1 MTELHSIMLKD
12 GQYLSDVSL
21 LIEKNKSVLIKA
33 GTGIGKTSMVMEK
46 LPKDFDI
53 IVMIV
58 PSVLKVTELEHSY
71 AKSYGKIKYH
81 FYYDKTVPTEMEFKD
96 KVQHVVVCTYDKTDA
111 VAEVLSQK
119 QLDSAVLVVDEC
131 HKLYSS
137 GDYRDEAIN
146 KVILNIKQQKF
157 KTVLYLTATFTS
169 HCFDTLGLPILD
181 QIYQI
186 DLEKVSLKRSIEM
199 ILLQKGDQ
207 YSFISLIANRL
218 VDMKKQG
225 VRKKIIV
232 RHNNREKCE
241 RIAAATEKY
250 FDVKAL
256 VIHSKNKNDQ
266 EVKELFRSQ
275 LIPKDVDI
283 IFTTSITDEAVNI
296 NNLDGDID
304 SVFVIGKQA
313 HPEELV
319 QFQGRLRKT
328 TVPCFMVIH
337 TGIDENHQVNI
348 DTLKTTYL
356 DKNAKF
362 INRLNKVAELLS
374 EIFDDYTFDMYD
386 EDQQITSIYKR
397 VNLLNETF
405 NEFSGAKLFTV
416 HNGKVERNAA
426 SIAANYYRMDKAN
439 CYTNFYYFKHRI
451 EELLPSCNVRYRL
464 DHSTTT
470 QSYIKEYLSE
480 QKEINNKAYKE
491 SVPIGFEIFL
501 SKIASELQEI
511 LDIEESGLAI
521 EEDDFSDQLNE
532 DIDELVLKDFGLDI
546 LKQQKNDDR
555 FIDKMVAKY
564 DVPYHAATVDI
575 VGKIAVLST
584 VIGNLNDIYHII
596 ETRQF
601 DKVMVASKAY
611 SSNIVVQY
619 LVKRFYRYAPE
630 RYLHGKYRLTPIDA
644 AKLLHDAIGSI
655 NQQTNIP
662 FKTFIKEKL
671 ISGVKVDFKTKKV
684 VIDPSKAANF
694 IAKFFAVN
702 DRNAKKPEL
711 RYLEFS
717 GIAFG
722 GYQYLSIAKIQAP
735 YLQVP
740 EEFQLG
746 ERIFNSMTGIFISG
760 SESSLKLVSPLYD
773 EIDVFDDGM
782 DLDKTA

>member
-1 MTELHSIMLKD
+1 M
-12 GQYLSDVSL
+12 Q
-21 LIEKNKSVLIKA
+21 
-33 GTGIGKTSMVMEK
+33 TSFNQK
-46 LPKDFDI
+46 CLFAC
-53 IVMIV
+53 
-58 PSVLKVTELEHSY
+58 L
-71 AKSYGKIKYH
+71 
-81 FYYDKTVPTEMEFKD
+81 
-96 KVQHVVVCTYDKTDA
+96 VVFVNLDA
-111 VAEVLSQK
+111 VADVLSHK
-119 QLDSAVLVVDEC
+119 QLDSTVLVVDEC

-146 KVILNIKQQKF
+146 KVVLNIKQRKF

-169 HCFDTLGLPILD
+169 HCFDTLGLPVLD
-181 QIYQI
+181 KIYQV
-186 DLEKVSLKRSIEM
+186 DLEQLSLERSIDM

-207 YSFISLIANRL
+207 YSFISLIQNRL
-218 VDMKKQG
+218 NLMKEKG

-232 RHNNREKCE
+232 RNNNREKCE
-241 RIAAATEKY
+241 RIAAVTEKY
-250 FDVKAL
+250 FGVKTL
-256 VIHSKNKNDQ
+256 VIHSKSKNDQ
-266 EVKELFRSQ
+266 DVKELFSSQ
-275 LIPKDVDI
+275 LIPEDIDI
-283 IFTTSITDEAVNI
+283 IFSTSIMDEGVNI

-319 QFQGRLRKT
+319 QFLGRLRKT
-328 TVPCFMVIH
+328 TVPCFMVLH
-337 TGIDENHQVNI
+337 TKIDENHQINI
-348 DTLKTTYL
+348 DTLKKIY
-356 DKNAKF
+356 
-362 INRLNKVAELLS
+362 LNKNKKYTTRMNKISELLA

-386 EDQQITSIYKR
+386 EERQITSIYKR

-439 CYTNFYYFKHRI
+439 CYANFYYFKHRI
-451 EELLPSCNVRYRL
+451 EELLPSCKVKYRL
-464 DHSTTT
+464 DYLT
-470 QSYIKEYLSE
+470 QTPSYIKESLNEEKELSE
-480 QKEINNKAYKE
+480 KAVKA
-491 SVPIGFEIFL
+491 SIPIAFEIFL
-501 SKIASELQEI
+501 SKIDADVREALSLKESRI
-511 LDIEESGLAI
+511 LSD
-521 EEDDFSDQLNE
+521 DDFSDQEMADGEEKEPL
-532 DIDELVLKDFGLDI
+532 LKDFGLDI

-575 VGKIAVLST
+575 IGKIALLST

-601 DKVMVASKAY
+601 DKVMRASKAY

-671 ISGVKVDFKTKKV
+671 ISGVKVDLKTKEV

-711 RYLEFS
+711 RYLEFN
-717 GIAFG
+717 GIVVG
-722 GYQYLSIAKIQAP
+722 NYQYLSIAKIQAP

-746 ERIFNSMTGIFISG
+746 ERIFNSMTGLFLSG
-760 SESSLKLVSPLYD
+760 SETPLTLVSQLFD
-773 EIDVFDDGM
+773 EVDVFDDDM
-782 DLDKTA
+782 NLDQTA